1 MIEGGLK
8 CPIEQDV
15 RDEIWVKL
23 MGNVAFNPLSAL
35 TRATMEEICTHPD
48 TRASSSRR

>member
-35 TRATMEEICTHPD
+35 TRATMERDLPAPD
-48 TRASSSRR
+48 TRDARRRR